1 MTEKSKKITSEFAV
15 NLISA
20 RWLCTSA
27 SQLMSDNIM
36 GSAELE
42 VSKKCHIY
50 LVCERP
56 AIRFDPNDFKFE
68 NETISGNVV
77 YRVNGEE
84 YRDTF
89 ENSFPLK
96 DGAVRVALSPY
107 PHREI
112 HTFDDKGELIRY
124 LPANVISV
132 AQHRHSMEHVFRQL
146 KVLYV
151 GQSFAGG
158 NRSAFV
164 RLRSH
169 ATVQKILA
177 DAAYHRPDS
186 EIMVLA
192 VEYLPYRM
200 MTVFNVE
207 GFGAR
212 SEADDR
218 RKFHNAHHTKIKMK
232 QQVSLTEAALIKYF
246 QPEYNKIYKKKFP
259 SREMSILAECYK
271 LDFSA
276 LIVELN
282 TDELNF
288 LTYSN
293 SVQPS
298 THHIVNITLVEDEQ
312 RKSFFRFIDKS
323 GAYTERSMFSV

>member
-1 MTEKSKKITSEFAV
+1 MTGKSRKSVSELAV

-27 SQLMSDNIM
+27 SQLTSDNEM
-36 GSAELE
+36 NPAELE

-56 AIRFDPNDFKFE
+56 AIQFDPKDFKFE
-68 NETISGNVV
+68 GGAVSGSVI
-77 YRVNGEE
+77 YRVGGEE
-84 YRDTF
+84 HREAF
-89 ENSFPLK
+89 NIPFPLK

-112 HTFDDKGELIRY
+112 QTFDENNELIRY
-124 LPANVISV
+124 LPANVVSV
-132 AQHRHSMEHVFRQL
+132 GQHRQSMEHAFRKL

-169 ATVQKILA
+169 ATLQKILA

-186 EIMVLA
+186 EIMVIA

-200 MTVFNVE
+200 LAVFN
-207 GFGAR
+207 GRIAGAESAGTDEKR
-212 SEADDR
+212 
-218 RKFHNAHHTKIKMK
+218 FHDAYNTKIKMS

-259 SREMSILAECYK
+259 SRELTILAECYK
-271 LDFSA
+271 LNFSA
-276 LIVELN
+276 LVVELN
-282 TDELNF
+282 TDDINF
-288 LTYSN
+288 LTYSD
-293 SVQPS
+293 SVAPS
-298 THHIVNITLVEDEQ
+298 THHISNVSLVEDEQ
-312 RKSFFRFIDKS
+312 RDSFFRFIDKS
-323 GAYTERSMFSV
+323 GAYTERPMLAK